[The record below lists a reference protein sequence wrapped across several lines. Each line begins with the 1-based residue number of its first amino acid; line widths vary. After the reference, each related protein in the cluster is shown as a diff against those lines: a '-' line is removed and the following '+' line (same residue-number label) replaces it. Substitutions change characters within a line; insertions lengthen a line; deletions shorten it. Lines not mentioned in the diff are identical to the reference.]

1 MSGVL
6 AAVLS
11 TALGGTAI
19 VATRF
24 LAGAADPITIG
35 LLWFAGGWA
44 LLLPLAL
51 IKGEQWPGR
60 RDWPAVI
67 GLALLFFGLFPVLFN
82 AALIYTTAARGA
94 LALSTTPLITMLV
107 AALLRI
113 ESLTIRKS
121 VGLVLGHGRRGDCL
135 GREPVCLSARCLARR
150 CSYAGRGRL
159 HGALHGLVATLNPA
173 RWPDFVRRH
182 GHGDRGGLPGCS
194 FVGCGRDRGRDG
206 VRRAAVGGC
215 ALSGHRAGIY
225 YLWSFA
231 LGTVSPTIVALTVTV
246 NPITAAIFG
255 ALVLG
260 EPICFCPLPLAGSG
274 SQQDLGPV
282 DVQREAM
289 IAAARW
295 MVAV

>member
-35 LLWFAGGWA
+35 LLRFAGGA
-44 LLLPLAL
+44 GLLLPLAL

-67 GLALLFFGLFPVLFN
+67 GLALLFFLLFPILFN

-94 LALSTTPLITMLV
+94 LALSTTPLITILV

-113 ESLTIRKS
+113 EPLTARKS
-121 VGLVLGHGRRGDCL
+121 LGLVLALGGVVTALAASLPVSPPGAWRGDALMLAGAACMALYTVWSRPLIRRSGPIAFAVTGIVIGAACL
-135 GREPVCLSARCLARR
+135 GAISWATGGIEAVAWFGGPQWGAALYLATVC
-150 CSYAGRGRL
+150 G
-159 HGALHGLVATLNPA
+159 
-173 RWPDFVRRH
+173 
-182 GHGDRGGLPGCS
+182 
-194 FVGCGRDRGRDG
+194 
-206 VRRAAVGGC
+206 
-215 ALSGHRAGIY
+215 AGIY

-231 LGTVSPTIVALTVTV
+231 LGAVSPTIVALTVTV

-260 EPICFCPLPLAGSG
+260 EPIHLSLVIGLLGVAAGIW
-274 SQQDLGPV
+274 
-282 DVQREAM
+282 
-289 IAAARW
+289 IAAGLRFPALRNKQP
-295 MVAV
+295 

>member
-35 LLWFAGGWA
+35 LLRFAGGA
-44 LLLPLAL
+44 VLLLPLAP
-51 IKGEQWPGR
+51 IKRERWPGQ
-60 RDWPAVI
+60 RDWPDGI

-113 ESLTIRKS
+113 EPLTARKS
-121 VGLVLGHGRRGDCL
+121 LGLALAMGGVLIALGASLSGSAPGAWRGDALLLAGAACMALYTVWSRPLIRRSGPIAFAATGMIIGATCL
-135 GREPVCLSARCLARR
+135 GAISWAIGGIEAVASFGRPQWGPALYLATVC
-150 CSYAGRGRL
+150 G
-159 HGALHGLVATLNPA
+159 
-173 RWPDFVRRH
+173 
-182 GHGDRGGLPGCS
+182 
-194 FVGCGRDRGRDG
+194 
-206 VRRAAVGGC
+206 
-215 ALSGHRAGIY
+215 AGIY

-231 LGTVSPTIVALTVTV
+231 LGTAPPTIVALTVTV

-255 ALVLG
+255 ALFLG
-260 EPICFCPLPLAGSG
+260 EPIRLSLAIGL
-274 SQQDLGPV
+274 LGAAT
-282 DVQREAM
+282 EIW
-289 IAAARW
+289 IAAGLRLS
-295 MVAV
+295 VLKSKRP

>member
-35 LLWFAGGWA
+35 LLRFAGGA
-44 LLLPLAL
+44 VLLLPLAL

-113 ESLTIRKS
+113 EPLTARKS
-121 VGLVLGHGRRGDCL
+121 LGLVLAMSGVVIALAASLSVSPPGAWRGDALMLAGAACMALYTVWSRPLIQRAGPTSFAVTGMVIGAGCL
-135 GREPVCLSARCLARR
+135 GAVCWAAGGIEAVMAFGGPQWAAALYLA
-150 CSYAGRGRL
+150 
-159 HGALHGLVATLNPA
+159 T
-173 RWPDFVRRH
+173 F
-182 GHGDRGGLPGCS
+182 
-194 FVGCGRDRGRDG
+194 CG
-206 VRRAAVGGC
+206 
-215 ALSGHRAGIY
+215 AGIY

-260 EPICFCPLPLAGSG
+260 EPIRLSLAIGL
-274 SQQDLGPV
+274 LGV
-282 DVQREAM
+282 AAGIW
-289 IAAARW
+289 IAAGLRLPALKSKLP
-295 MVAV
+295 

>member
-1 MSGVL
+1 L
-6 AAVLS
+6 
-11 TALGGTAI
+11 
-19 VATRF
+19 R
-24 LAGAADPITIG
+24 
-35 LLWFAGGWA
+35 FAGGA
-44 LLLPLAL
+44 VLLLPLAL

-113 ESLTIRKS
+113 EPLTARKS
-121 VGLVLGHGRRGDCL
+121 LGLVLAMSGVVIALAASLSVSPPGAWRGDALMLAGAACMALYTVWSRPLIQRAGPTSFAVTGMVIGAGCL
-135 GREPVCLSARCLARR
+135 GAVCWAAGGIEAVLAFGGPQW
-150 CSYAGRGRL
+150 AA
-159 HGALHGLVATLNPA
+159 ALYLAT
-173 RWPDFVRRH
+173 F
-182 GHGDRGGLPGCS
+182 
-194 FVGCGRDRGRDG
+194 CG
-206 VRRAAVGGC
+206 
-215 ALSGHRAGIY
+215 AGIY

-260 EPICFCPLPLAGSG
+260 EPIRLSLAIGL
-274 SQQDLGPV
+274 LGV
-282 DVQREAM
+282 AAGIW
-289 IAAARW
+289 IAAGLRLPALKSKLP
-295 MVAV
+295 

>member
-35 LLWFAGGWA
+35 LLRFAGGSV

-67 GLALLFFGLFPVLFN
+67 GLGLLFFVVFPVLFN

-94 LALSTTPLITMLV
+94 LALSITPLITMLI

-113 ESLTIRKS
+113 EPLTLRKS
-121 VGLVLGHGRRGDCL
+121 VGLVLAMSGVVIALAASLSVSPPGAWRGDALMLAGAACMAFYTIWSRPL
-135 GREPVCLSARCLARR
+135 IRRSGPISFAVTGMVIGAACLAAI
-150 CSYAGRGRL
+150 SWAAGGFEAVAAF
-159 HGALHGLVATLNPA
+159 GGPQWGATLYLA
-173 RWPDFVRRH
+173 TV
-182 GHGDRGGLPGCS
+182 
-194 FVGCGRDRGRDG
+194 CG
-206 VRRAAVGGC
+206 
-215 ALSGHRAGIY
+215 AGIY

-246 NPITAAIFG
+246 NPITASIFG
-255 ALVLG
+255 ALLLG
-260 EPICFCPLPLAGSG
+260 EPIRLSLAVGLLGVGAGIWVAAGLRLPALKSKR
-274 SQQDLGPV
+274 P
-282 DVQREAM
+282 
-289 IAAARW
+289 
-295 MVAV
+295 

>member
-24 LAGAADPITIG
+24 LAGAADPITIAV
-35 LLWFAGGWA
+35 LRFAGGA
-44 LLLPLAL
+44 VLLLPLAL
-51 IKGEQWPGR
+51 IKGERWPSRG
-60 RDWPAVI
+60 DWPAGL
-67 GLALLFFGLFPVLFN
+67 GLALLFFLLFPVLFN

-113 ESLTIRKS
+113 EPLTARKS
-121 VGLVLGHGRRGDCL
+121 LGLVLAMSGVVIALAASLSVSPPGAWRGDALMLAGAACMALYTVWSRPLIQRAGPTSFAVTGMVIGAGCL
-135 GREPVCLSARCLARR
+135 GAVSWAAGGIEAVMTFGGPQWAAALYLA
-150 CSYAGRGRL
+150 
-159 HGALHGLVATLNPA
+159 T
-173 RWPDFVRRH
+173 F
-182 GHGDRGGLPGCS
+182 
-194 FVGCGRDRGRDG
+194 CG
-206 VRRAAVGGC
+206 
-215 ALSGHRAGIY
+215 AGIY

-260 EPICFCPLPLAGSG
+260 EPIRLSLAIGL
-274 SQQDLGPV
+274 LG
-282 DVQREAM
+282 AATGIW
-289 IAAARW
+289 IAAGLRLP
-295 MVAV
+295 VLKSKRP

>member
-6 AAVLS
+6 AAILS

-19 VATRF
+19 VATRL

-35 LLWFAGGWA
+35 VLRFGGGA
-44 LLLPLAL
+44 LLLLPLAFL
-51 IKGEQWPGR
+51 KGEQWPSRG
-60 RDWPAVI
+60 DWPA
-67 GLALLFFGLFPVLFN
+67 GLGLGLLFFAVFPVLFN

-113 ESLTIRKS
+113 EPLTIRKS
-121 VGLVLGHGRRGDCL
+121 VGLVLAMGGVVTALGASLSVSPPGAWRGDALMLAGAACMALYTVWSRPLIRRSGPISFAVTGMVIGAACL
-135 GREPVCLSARCLARR
+135 GAIAWAAGGIEAVAAFGRPQWSAALYLATVC
-150 CSYAGRGRL
+150 G
-159 HGALHGLVATLNPA
+159 
-173 RWPDFVRRH
+173 
-182 GHGDRGGLPGCS
+182 
-194 FVGCGRDRGRDG
+194 
-206 VRRAAVGGC
+206 
-215 ALSGHRAGIY
+215 AGIY

-260 EPICFCPLPLAGSG
+260 EPIRLSLAVGLFGVAAGIWIATGLRLPA
-274 SQQDLGPV
+274 
-282 DVQREAM
+282 QR
-289 IAAARW
+289 RW
-295 MVAV
+295 RP

>member
-35 LLWFAGGWA
+35 VLRFGGGAA

-51 IKGEQWPGR
+51 IKREQWPR
-60 RDWPAVI
+60 RHDWPAVI
-67 GLALLFFGLFPVLFN
+67 GLALLFFVLFPVLFN

-94 LALSTTPLITMLV
+94 LALSTTPLITMLI

-113 ESLTIRKS
+113 EPLTARKS
-121 VGLVLGHGRRGDCL
+121 IGLAVAMGGGVIALAASLSVSPPGAWRGDALMLAGAACMALYTVWSRPLIQRAGPTSFAVTGMVIGAGCL
-135 GREPVCLSARCLARR
+135 GAVCWAAGGIEAVMAFGGPQWAAALYLA
-150 CSYAGRGRL
+150 
-159 HGALHGLVATLNPA
+159 T
-173 RWPDFVRRH
+173 F
-182 GHGDRGGLPGCS
+182 
-194 FVGCGRDRGRDG
+194 CG
-206 VRRAAVGGC
+206 
-215 ALSGHRAGIY
+215 AGIY

-246 NPITAAIFG
+246 NPITAAIL
-255 ALVLG
+255 ARWSWAS
-260 EPICFCPLPLAGSG
+260 PSACPLPLASSG
-274 SQQDLGPV
+274 SP
-282 DVQREAM
+282 R
-289 IAAARW
+289 
-295 MVAV
+295 